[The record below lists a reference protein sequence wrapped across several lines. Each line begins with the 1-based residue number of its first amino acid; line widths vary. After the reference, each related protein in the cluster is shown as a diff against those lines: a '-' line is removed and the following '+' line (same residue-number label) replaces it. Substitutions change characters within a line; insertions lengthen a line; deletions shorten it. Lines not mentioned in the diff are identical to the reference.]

1 MESRPA
7 LSQSEHVSSPFI
19 THGAAEGS
27 PLPDALEAAEDSPWW
42 EALDVE
48 AEDSPW

>member
-1 MESRPA
+1 MPA
-7 LSQSEHVSSPFI
+7 
-19 THGAAEGS
+19 AAERS

-42 EALDVE
+42 EALDVA